1 MSDRPPV
8 LSKAGVEI
16 AASPEVVWDVLTKF
30 ADWPAWNPEVK
41 SMSFEGPVE
50 PGAEFRWK
58 SGPGTIV
65 STVEQVEPP
74 RFIRWRGRTLSIKAI
89 HEWRFESSGDRTRVE
104 TEESFSGLLA
114 GVFRRQLQR
123 TLDKSTSDGLQQLKR
138 EAERRSSPSH

>member
-8 LSKAGVEI
+8 LSKAGVDI
-16 AASPEVVWDVLTKF
+16 AAPPEAVWEVLTKF
-30 ADWPAWNPEVK
+30 VDWPDWNPEVK
-41 SMSFEGPVE
+41 SMSFDGAVE

-74 RFIRWRGRTLSIKAI
+74 RFIRWRGRTLTIKAI
-89 HEWRFESSGDRTRVE
+89 HEWHLESSGDGTRVE

-114 GVFRRQLQR
+114 RVFRRQLQR

-138 EAERRSSPSH
+138 EAERRSNSSH